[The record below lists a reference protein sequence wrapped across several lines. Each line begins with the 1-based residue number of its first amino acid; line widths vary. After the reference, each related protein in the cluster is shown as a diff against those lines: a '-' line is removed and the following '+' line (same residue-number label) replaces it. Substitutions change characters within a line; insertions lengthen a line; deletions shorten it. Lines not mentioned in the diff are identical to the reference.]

1 MSGHKIADHGS
12 DTGALGTAL
21 DHDPADVAYR
31 RAWLSLLLYPITFAA
46 AFAIGEGLV
55 TLLTN
60 EDPPPDPELWQILV
74 SVTPALLVFV
84 IPGVLAVTFG
94 RKAMRLGRKAGRV
107 PAIIGTVIGAGFVAT
122 NVLAYFFGG

>member
-1 MSGHKIADHGS
+1 MTGQKIAARGS
-12 DTGALGTAL
+12 DAGAVSTALGR
-21 DHDPADVAYR
+21 DPADVAYR
-31 RAWLSLLLYPITFAA
+31 RAWWSLLLYPLTFAA

-74 SVTPALLVFV
+74 SATPALLVFV
-84 IPGVLAVTFG
+84 IPGVLAVSLG

-107 PAIIGTVIGAGFVAT
+107 PAIIGTVIGVGFVAT
-122 NVLAYFFGG
+122 NVLAYFLGG

>member
-1 MSGHKIADHGS
+1 MSVHKIAPHGS
-12 DTGALGTAL
+12 DMGALDTAL
-21 DHDPADVAYR
+21 GREPADVAYR
-31 RAWLSLLLYPITFAA
+31 RAWLSLLLYPLTFAA

-84 IPGVLAVTFG
+84 IPGILAVTFG
-94 RKAMRLGRKAGRV
+94 RKAMRLGRKGGWV
-107 PAIIGTVIGAGFVAT
+107 PALIGATIGAGFVGI